1 MARRFIR
8 CWLFKVLRVKFR
20 LGQKDLINCP
30 AKALGFTA
38 LY

>member
-8 CWLFKVLRVKFR
+8 CWLLKVLRVKFR

-30 AKALGFTA
+30 GKALGFTA

>member
-1 MARRFIR
+1 MARRFIT
-8 CWLFKVLRVKFR
+8 CWLLKVLRVKFR

>member
-8 CWLFKVLRVKFR
+8 RWLLKVLKVKFR

-30 AKALGFTA
+30 AKPLGFTA